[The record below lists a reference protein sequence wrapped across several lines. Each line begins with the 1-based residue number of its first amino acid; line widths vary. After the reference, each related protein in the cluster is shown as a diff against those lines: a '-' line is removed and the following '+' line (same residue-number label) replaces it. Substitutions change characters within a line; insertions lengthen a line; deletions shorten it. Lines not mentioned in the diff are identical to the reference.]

1 MYVRK
6 EYSIIALAESLKRG
20 GDQRKARFERSLSG
34 MTLELMP
41 TADRGPGEAIP
52 SVSFARDLE
61 VGSQAGGQAIVSSSV
76 LPVAAAARPQ
86 TILEKGGATV
96 VTLNTTS
103 GTNLPVFSGD
113 VTSSCWIGENDPAP
127 SFTGLSV
134 RSVSS
139 TPKCASSRISYSRRL
154 MAQQE
159 NRSAFEASLLAEL
172 RAAIK
177 TQLEVAY
184 FSGSG
189 SSSQPLG
196 LLNTPGVQTKT
207 YASTIPTYAE
217 LVDQVELL
225 ADANGDLSQAR
236 FFMHPSTLC
245 ALLKQVID
253 ADGGETTAQPQ
264 GDGYRIAGIRVH
276 TSTAVTENK
285 IVLADVPTIHIVRYG
300 PAMLL
305 VDPFSAG
312 RSTTGE
318 TQIVIQNYVDTMI
331 ADRNLVVVGSA

>member
-113 VTSSCWIGENDPAP
+113 CLLYTSP
-127 SFTGLSV
+127 SP
-134 RSVSS
+134 R
-139 TPKCASSRISYSRRL
+139 
-154 MAQQE
+154 
-159 NRSAFEASLLAEL
+159 
-172 RAAIK
+172 
-177 TQLEVAY
+177 
-184 FSGSG
+184 
-189 SSSQPLG
+189 
-196 LLNTPGVQTKT
+196 
-207 YASTIPTYAE
+207 
-217 LVDQVELL
+217 
-225 ADANGDLSQAR
+225 DL
-236 FFMHPSTLC
+236 H
-245 ALLKQVID
+245 
-253 ADGGETTAQPQ
+253 
-264 GDGYRIAGIRVH
+264 
-276 TSTAVTENK
+276 
-285 IVLADVPTIHIVRYG
+285 
-300 PAMLL
+300 
-305 VDPFSAG
+305 
-312 RSTTGE
+312 
-318 TQIVIQNYVDTMI
+318 
-331 ADRNLVVVGSA
+331 